1 MRLTYFLLL
10 LPLILPATGSAA
22 TQSFNF
28 TVPNNTVLNF
38 ENGAY
43 IIEIIEISPPYYA
56 KLNMTYGNISRT
68 NNLYDGEAAI
78 TFNQIQLRALSIA
91 DPVTISIEF
100 PTGWGYPK
108 ISQIVRPTPPVGIP
122 NIILTKSVDKTNINV
137 GDVAEFKIKVE
148 NTGNATAYNMTLTEQ
163 LPNGFSNAPGSRF
176 PPAIN
181 TELAP
186 ESSQELYYALR
197 AVDSGAFDFKP
208 TIIKYGSKT
217 NQSNSI
223 TITVSA
229 LTQEK
234 SNLVPAISLD
244 KNRISIDD
252 PVKATVTIKNN
263 GKAPAKSVLVEG
275 SPPFGMKVVEGDLRQ
290 VYDIISPGEKIEY
303 RVTLKGTEAGNFT
316 INLRTIYNDNP
327 IGISTE
333 SEQISV
339 TEKRREYLYVVLP
352 VVMIVIGAVSFAIKR
367 HREYS
372 F

>member
-10 LPLILPATGSAA
+10 LPLVLPATGSAA

-28 TVPNNTVLNF
+28 TVPNNTALNF

-56 KLNMTYGNISRT
+56 RVNMTYGNVSRF

-78 TFNQIQLRALSIA
+78 TFNEIRLRAFSVA
-91 DPVTISIEF
+91 DPARIYIEF

-108 ISQIVRPTPPVGIP
+108 ISQIVRPTTPVGVP
-122 NIILTKSVDKTNINV
+122 NIALTKSVDKTNINV
-137 GDVAEFKIKVE
+137 GDIAEFKIKVE
-148 NTGNATAYNMTLTEQ
+148 NIGNATADNMTLTEQ
-163 LPNGFSNAPGSRF
+163 LPNGFSNAQGSRF
-176 PPAIN
+176 PPTVN

-186 ESSQELYYALR
+186 GSSQELYYALR
-197 AVDSGAFDFKP
+197 AVDSGTFDFKP

-217 NQSNSI
+217 SQSNPI

-229 LTQEK
+229 VKQEK

-244 KNRISIDD
+244 KSRISIDD
-252 PVKATVTIKNN
+252 SIKATVTITNN

-275 SPPFGMKVVEGDLRQ
+275 SPPLGMKVVEGDLRQ
-290 VYDIISPGEKIEY
+290 VYDLINPGEKIEN

-339 TEKRREYLYVVLP
+339 TENEREYLYVVLP
-352 VVMIVIGAVSFAIKR
+352 VVMIAIGAVSFAIKR